1 MTHKRTSKGPQEG
14 GGTPTHW
21 VAVDPH
27 PAVDDPGAVGHGAQS
42 TEDVAVPL
50 SLQREP
56 GLRWARLRAEDESRG
71 AQPLSPRGT
80 WRGGQA
86 AKGPRG
92 PRLREPPGTHTGP
105 EGEESHCPRP
115 ICFAKCAPL

>member
-71 AQPLSPRGT
+71 AQPLTPRGT

-92 PRLREPPGTHTGP
+92 PTRALRGRNLT
-105 EGEESHCPRP
+105 
-115 ICFAKCAPL
+115 APVQSALQNVLLFEL